1 MQIDWEWLSGQQA
14 AEAVV
19 RLILTTRSSLP
30 IILNALRHEVEHV
43 AITIRSAHLDQ
54 DGIPEVIL
62 VKRKV
67 ADVTQMSVVW
77 NQKGIENDTYC

>member
-1 MQIDWEWLSGQQA
+1 MQIEWEWLSGQQA

-30 IILNALRHEVEHV
+30 IIFNALRDEVEHV
-43 AITIRSAHLDQ
+43 AICMRRTRLDQ

-67 ADVTQMSVVW
+67 ADVTQMSAMCV
-77 NQKGIENDTYC
+77 ES

>member
-1 MQIDWEWLSGQQA
+1 MQIEWEWLSGQQA

-19 RLILTTRSSLP
+19 RLILTMRSSLP
-30 IILNALRHEVEHV
+30 IIFNALRDEVEHV
-43 AITIRSAHLDQ
+43 AICMRRACLDQ

-67 ADVTQMSVVW
+67 ADVTQMSAMCV
-77 NQKGIENDTYC
+77 ES